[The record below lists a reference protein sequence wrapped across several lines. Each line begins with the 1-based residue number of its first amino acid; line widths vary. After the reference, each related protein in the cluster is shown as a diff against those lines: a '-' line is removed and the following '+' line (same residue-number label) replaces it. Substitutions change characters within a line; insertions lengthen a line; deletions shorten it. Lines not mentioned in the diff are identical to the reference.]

1 MRLVEQ
7 HIIKQSSI
15 YYNELQD
22 LLHKCKNLYNKG
34 FFNIIRKSEK
44 ESFDVTML
52 PEGRGFWWNPVRIS
66 V

>member
-7 HIIKQSSI
+7 HIIKRNSM

-34 FFNIIRKSEK
+34 LYLLDNITFNIRMIIPLNINTSTTTPLKRS
-44 ESFDVTML
+44 
-52 PEGRGFWWNPVRIS
+52 
-66 V
+66 